1 MHLLGLRWNEAMA
14 RHQGKFKPVAAEIAA
29 QIAVNPELRNEA
41 AGIVT
46 IFFLQAGL
54 DVHSDAFKAET
65 GKHLGHSYSYTIIPK
80 AS

>member
-1 MHLLGLRWNEAMA
+1 MNLLGLRWNEAMA
-14 RHQGKFKPVAAEIAA
+14 RHQGKFKPVAADIAA

-46 IFFLQAGL
+46 MFFMQPGL
-54 DVHSDAFKAET
+54 DTHSDALKAET
-65 GKHLGHSYSYTIIPK
+65 GKHLGDSHSHSLIPK